1 MFIKLLKG
9 GHDETWDVYFV
20 FEKDSP
26 ADDVLANY
34 EASLQQPLQ

>member
-1 MFIKLLKG
+1 MFTKLLKDG
-9 GHDETWDVYFV
+9 EDETWDTYFV

-34 EASLQQPLQ
+34 EARRQ